1 MLLAGVLLLLAAP
14 AARAQQD
21 TSTAA
26 RPPAIRVFLD
36 CQWFCDQDYL
46 QTEIP
51 WVRYVRD
58 RSDADVHVLVTR
70 LGTGG
75 GGQAYTVDLVGRRA
89 FATRH
94 DTLEFVA
101 EPGSADDAVRSGLTR
116 TIALGLVPFAA
127 RTAEAAGLRVTY
139 EEPADANTVVSA
151 ADDPWNA
158 WVYRVGASGS
168 FESESQQRQ
177 MNVRGDVSA
186 RRITAEWKLGLSADG
201 FTSTDRYELD
211 DGTVTNHSSRYGAG
225 AVVVKSFGP
234 HWGAGAQTSVRSSTY
249 DNLHLAV
256 RTAPAVEYSLFPY
269 AEATRRQLTLQYS
282 VGVSHFQYREET
294 IFDRMQETRPTQAFV
309 AGYDV
314 QQPWGS
320 ADATLQASNYLD
332 DFSKH
337 SIRFDGSLDL
347 RIVRGLSLSLDG
359 SASLV
364 RDQLS
369 LVKRDATDEEILLRR
384 RALATSYRYSARVG
398 LSYTFGS
405 IFSSVVNPRFGD
417 GPGRILR

>member
-1 MLLAGVLLLLAAP
+1 MLPVMLLSLTAP
-14 AARAQQD
+14 AARALQD
-21 TSTAA
+21 TSSTGTRA
-26 RPPAIRVFLD
+26 PAIRVFLD
-36 CQWFCDQDYL
+36 CQRFCDDDYL

-58 RSDADVHVLVTR
+58 RNDADVHVLVTR

-75 GGQAYTVDLVGRRA
+75 GGQAYTVDLVGRGGFSA
-89 FATRH
+89 RH
-94 DTLEFVA
+94 DTLQFVA
-101 EPGSADDAVRSGLTR
+101 PPGSADDAVRSGLTR
-116 TIALGLVPFAA
+116 TIALGLVPFAS
-127 RTAEAAGLRVTY
+127 RTVEAAGLRVTY
-139 EEPADANTVVSA
+139 EEPDAGMAPSA

-168 FESESQQRQ
+168 FDAESQQRQ
-177 MNVRGDVSA
+177 VDVRGDVSA
-186 RRITAEWKLGLSADG
+186 RRITAEWKIGVSADG
-201 FTSTDRYELD
+201 FTSTDRYELE
-211 DGTVTNHSSRYGAG
+211 DGTVTDHSSRYGGG
-225 AVVVKSFGP
+225 AVAVKSLGP

-249 DNLHLAV
+249 DNLQLAV
-256 RTAPAVEYSLFPY
+256 RAAPAVEYSLFPY

-282 VGVSHFQYREET
+282 IGISHYRYREET
-294 IFDRMQETRPTQAFV
+294 IFDRMQETRPTEAFV